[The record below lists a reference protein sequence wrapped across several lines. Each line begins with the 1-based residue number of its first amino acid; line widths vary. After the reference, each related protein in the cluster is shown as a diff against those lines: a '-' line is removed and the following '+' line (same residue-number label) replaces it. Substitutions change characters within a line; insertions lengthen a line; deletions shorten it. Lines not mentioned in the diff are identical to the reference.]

1 MIRQLLIEGLLTNK
15 LEDTMIFS
23 YSEEDEAIQVKV
35 DDASYLDNIVNFVS
49 ILTKK
54 EKHV

>member
-15 LEDTMIFS
+15 LEDAMIFS